1 MPQNPTTD
9 QRTILSDV
17 EGSEAAPSDVEGS
30 EAAPSDAE
38 GSEAAPTSAARSF
51 KAGLPIMFTA
61 RTTINVAAR
70 IVYPFLP
77 SLARGL
83 GISLAAASRLITLR
97 MVGGMIAPLLG
108 LLADLYGRRRVMQA
122 ALLLFALAGL
132 VMAGGGTLP
141 TAAVAFT
148 LYGLAKALYD
158 PALYAYIGDQ
168 VPYRERGRVTG
179 VIELSW
185 SGAWLLGVPAS
196 GFLIEHFGWRAPW
209 AALIALGLV
218 GLALTRAG
226 LPPAPR
232 SGPRPGGRPLLT
244 SIVATW
250 RDLLRRSSVIVLLM
264 TSLLLTLAI
273 EIPFI
278 VYGAWLETAFGLSLS
293 ALGLASTVVGLA
305 EATAELSATVITDR
319 LGKKRSV
326 LVGLLSLAASLMAL
340 PWLSRLGLVGALSGV
355 ILMMLSFEFGLVSLL
370 PLATELAPEARA
382 SLFSLNA
389 MSMSLSRVLAA
400 LIGGWLWQWESI
412 ALQAGVGA
420 ACALVGTVLFARG
433 LTEVV

>member
-1 MPQNPTTD
+1 
-9 QRTILSDV
+9 
-17 EGSEAAPSDVEGS
+17 
-30 EAAPSDAE
+30 
-38 GSEAAPTSAARSF
+38 
-51 KAGLPIMFTA
+51 MFTA

-250 RDLLRRSSVIVLLM
+250 RDLLRRPSVIVLLM

-305 EATAELSATVITDR
+305 EATAELGATVITDR

>member
-1 MPQNPTTD
+1 
-9 QRTILSDV
+9 
-17 EGSEAAPSDVEGS
+17 
-30 EAAPSDAE
+30 
-38 GSEAAPTSAARSF
+38 
-51 KAGLPIMFTA
+51 MFMA

-97 MVGGMIAPLLG
+97 MVGGMVAPLLG

-141 TAAVAFT
+141 AAAVAFT

-250 RDLLRRSSVIVLLM
+250 RDLLRRPSVIVLLM

-389 MSMSLSRVLAA
+389 MSMSFSRVLAA

>member
-1 MPQNPTTD
+1 
-9 QRTILSDV
+9 
-17 EGSEAAPSDVEGS
+17 
-30 EAAPSDAE
+30 
-38 GSEAAPTSAARSF
+38 
-51 KAGLPIMFTA
+51 MFTA

-97 MVGGMIAPLLG
+97 MVGGMVAPLLG

-250 RDLLRRSSVIVLLM
+250 RDLLRRPSVIVLLM

-305 EATAELSATVITDR
+305 EATAELGATVITDR

>member
-1 MPQNPTTD
+1 
-9 QRTILSDV
+9 
-17 EGSEAAPSDVEGS
+17 
-30 EAAPSDAE
+30 
-38 GSEAAPTSAARSF
+38 
-51 KAGLPIMFTA
+51 MFMA

-97 MVGGMIAPLLG
+97 MVGGMVAPLLG

-141 TAAVAFT
+141 AAAVAFT

-250 RDLLRRSSVIVLLM
+250 RDLLRRPSVIVLLM

-389 MSMSLSRVLAA
+389 MSMSFSRVLAA
-400 LIGGWLWQWESI
+400 LIGGWLWQW
-412 ALQAGVGA
+412 
-420 ACALVGTVLFARG
+420 
-433 LTEVV
+433 